1 LLGKPSKKGFLILK
15 RSEIQRS
22 LCDQE
27 MRGKKL
33 NEKEWF
39 RLIKLHFF
47 EQVLWRGGAD
57 LVAGVDEAGRGP
69 LAGPVVAAV
78 VVLDQELLLT
88 GLNDS
93 KKVSPGRRILLAQ
106 EIKMRAVDWAVGV
119 ASPRDIEEF
128 NIQEATYR
136 AVKQALKQLSVV
148 PDHLLVDGWAIP
160 GLELPQTPLVKGDCR
175 SAAIAAASLL
185 AKTIRD
191 ELMKFYARLY
201 PEYGF
206 EKHKGYPT
214 KEHLEALRR
223 YGPCPLHRRNFR
235 GVFDSL
241 GGGC

>member
-1 LLGKPSKKGFLILK
+1 
-15 RSEIQRS
+15 
-22 LCDQE
+22 
-27 MRGKKL
+27 MRTIKL
-33 NEKEWF
+33 DEKEWL

-78 VVLDQELLLT
+78 VVLDQELLIP

-93 KKVSPGRRILLAQ
+93 KKVNPGKRDLLAQ
-106 EIKMRAVDWAVGV
+106 EIKMKAVDWAVGIV
-119 ASPRDIEEF
+119 SPRDIEEF
-128 NIQEATYR
+128 NIQEATYQ
-136 AVKQALKQLSVV
+136 AVRKALKQLSVV

-160 GLELPQTPLVKGDCR
+160 GLEVPQTPLVKGDCR

-185 AKTIRD
+185 AKTTRD
-191 ELMKFYARLY
+191 ELMKFYARFY

-214 KEHLEALRR
+214 KEHLKALQRH
-223 YGPCPLHRRNFR
+223 GPCPLHRRNFR
-235 GVFDSL
+235 GVL
-241 GGGC
+241 GSSGVER